1 MLSSPSPRFI
11 MFASNVGLGSSPLK
25 PLPQSP
31 FKNVCV
37 TPNESVGTEESS
49 HTLSA
54 SAFSNNQDESMAVG
68 VRRNS
73 ACDSEAFR
81 GRTLVKKELPS
92 HRRLESSTRHKSTES
107 VSSNTSDKSSPT
119 DAVLAQL
126 VKPSPAR
133 QGDSKTIQRPCTPPS
148 SYSTTISSTDSSP
161 LWQRRS
167 RSSRSS
173 RSVDIRPLS
182 LTQSNGYTDIVSVRE
197 HLINSIFTTK
207 PSITAPTTD
216 RIRRRSTSL
225 DSVTARESSEPIMKS
240 RLSTFL
246 GLRKKKPIIEDNTI
260 IDSVS
265 PGTRIVKDSGW
276 LANILSQPRNTLSIA
291 TNLYLRRAYEIS
303 NT

>member
-1 MLSSPSPRFI
+1 MSSSPSPRFI

-37 TPNESVGTEESS
+37 AQNESVGTEESS

-54 SAFSNNQDESMAVG
+54 SAFPNNQDESMAIEI
-68 VRRNS
+68 RRQS

-81 GRTLVKKELPS
+81 GRTLVKKELPG
-92 HRRLESSTRHKSTES
+92 HRRLESSICHKPTES
-107 VSSNTSDKSSPT
+107 VYSNTSNKNSLHDT
-119 DAVLAQL
+119 VLAQI
-126 VKPSPAR
+126 VESSPAR
-133 QGDSKTIQRPCTPPS
+133 QVDSKTTQRPCTPSS

-197 HLINSIFTTK
+197 HLINSIFATK
-207 PSITAPTTD
+207 PPITAPTTD
-216 RIRRRSTSL
+216 HNRRRSTSL
-225 DSVTARESSEPIMKS
+225 DSVTAREPSEPIMKS

-246 GLRKKKPIIEDNTI
+246 GLRKKRSIIGDDRTM
-260 IDSVS
+260 DSVL
-265 PGTRIVKDSGW
+265 PGTWNVKDLDS
-276 LANILSQPRNTLSIA
+276 LLKFYCSHETS
-291 TNLYLRRAYEIS
+291 RA
-303 NT
+303 